1 MRMPFFDG
9 LQIIDKIGFIGFSCM
24 QSQVKFLSFSYSL
37 YKWQLQYGA
46 IRDRSK
52 RLEYLKKIVRSSEA
66 SPAARQATMT
76 GIHVRS
82 DRAT

>member
-1 MRMPFFDG
+1 MVF
-9 LQIIDKIGFIGFSCM
+9 LQYHM
-24 QSQVKFLSFSYSL
+24 EFLSFCYSL

-52 RLEYLKKIVRSSEA
+52 RLEYLKRIVRSSEA
-66 SPAARQATMT
+66 SPSARQATMT

-82 DRAT
+82 DRPT